1 MSGPGLRRV
10 RHVEVDP
17 AAPVSTW
24 PYEALVAILERG
36 SIRDWVVLANEFRRD
51 PWGPV
56 ARQVEDYL
64 HEPQEQ
70 RETDLTALLQRAISR
85 ARQRAEQ
92 AERDAVAALDL
103 SSWSGHSVGHPDTP
117 YGASLRPG
125 QRARRRLKVQDM
137 PRGRPPAPRGRATAR
152 AVAGQCRL
160 EAPSH
165 HDSVP
170 RHLLLRDP
178 QPIRGHVGGV
188 TAAQDRAARMH

>member
-36 SIRDWVVLANEFRRD
+36 SIRDWAVLANEFRRD

-70 RETDLTALLQRAISR
+70 REPGLTALLQRAISR

-92 AERDAVAALDL
+92 AERDAVAARVTQLVVESGL
-103 SSWSGHSVGHPDTP
+103 STTEFAERIGTSRSRLSTYRHGRVTP
-117 YGASLRPG
+117 S
-125 QRARRRLKVQDM
+125 
-137 PRGRPPAPRGRATAR
+137 ATLIHRMERVSAQ
-152 AVAGQCRL
+152 AN
-160 EAPSH
+160 
-165 HDSVP
+165 
-170 RHLLLRDP
+170 
-178 QPIRGHVGGV
+178 GHVGG
-188 TAAQDRAARMH
+188 